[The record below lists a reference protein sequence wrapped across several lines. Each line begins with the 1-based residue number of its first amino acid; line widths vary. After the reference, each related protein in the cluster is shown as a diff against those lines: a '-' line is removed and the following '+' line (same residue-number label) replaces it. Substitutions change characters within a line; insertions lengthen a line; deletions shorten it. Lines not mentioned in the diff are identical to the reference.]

1 VNINRI
7 ERMAEV
13 LYADDDEAVRGMI
26 GATLN
31 AAGYAVRLAANG
43 REALEEVG
51 RRAPDLVL
59 LDYHMGTPDGF
70 AVCRAIKDDPHL
82 AHLPVLILTGEGRL
96 ESRLQGFDAGADDY
110 LAKPVDP
117 RELVARVRAL
127 LALTRRGLDR
137 NPTSGLPGG
146 EAIQREF
153 ERRRDRDQT
162 FAVCYLDLD
171 NFKPFG
177 ERFGFLLADEVI
189 GEVGEV
195 LRLLTQGSDDFAGHV
210 GGDDFVLLCEPAQA
224 RARVEEAQARFR
236 ERLAARL
243 PEEVVRA
250 GGYTG
255 KNREGTVQQIP
266 LTELSVAIIRVDPR
280 RTPSLH
286 LLAEVVAEVKDR
298 AKQSGSG
305 GIVETDFPG

>member
-1 VNINRI
+1 MNTNRI

-31 AAGYAVRLAANG
+31 AAGYAVRLVANG
-43 REALEEVG
+43 REALQEVG

-70 AVCRAIKDDPHL
+70 EVCRAIKDDPHF
-82 AHLPVLILTGEGRL
+82 AHLPVLILTGEARM
-96 ESRLQGFDAGADDY
+96 ESRLEGFDAGADDY

-127 LALTRRGLDR
+127 LALTQRGLDR

-146 EAIQREF
+146 DAIQREF
-153 ERRRDRDQT
+153 ERWRDLGQA

-177 ERFGFLLADEVI
+177 ERFGFLLADAVI
-189 GEVGEV
+189 GDVGEV
-195 LRLLTQGSDDFAGHV
+195 LRLLTPGTDAFAGHV
-210 GGDDFVLLCEPAQA
+210 GGDDFVLLCEPDVA

-243 PEEVVRA
+243 PAEVVRD

-255 KNREGTVQQIP
+255 KSRAGVVQHIP
-266 LTELSVAIIRVDPR
+266 LTELSAAIIRVDPR

-286 LLAEVVAEVKDR
+286 PLAEVVAEVKDR
-298 AKQSGSG
+298 AKRAGSG
-305 GIVETDFPG
+305 GVVEIDFPG

>member
-1 VNINRI
+1 
-7 ERMAEV
+7 MAEV
-13 LYADDDEAVRGMI
+13 LYADDDEAMRGMI
-26 GATLN
+26 GATLD
-31 AAGYAVRLAANG
+31 AAGYAVRLATNG

-70 AVCRAIKDDPHL
+70 QVCRAIKDDPHL
-82 AHLPVLILTGEGRL
+82 AHVPVLILTGEGRL
-96 ESRLQGFDAGADDY
+96 ESRLEGFDAGADDY

-153 ERRRDRDQT
+153 QRRRDLDRT

-177 ERFGFLLADEVI
+177 ERFGFLLADAVI
-189 GEVGEV
+189 AEVGEV
-195 LRLLTQGSDDFAGHV
+195 LRLLAQSSDAFVGHV
-210 GGDDFVLLCEPAQA
+210 GGDDFVLLCDPDVA

-236 ERLAARL
+236 ERLLTHL
-243 PEEVVRA
+243 PADVVQA

-255 KNREGTVQQIP
+255 KNRAGEVQHIP
-266 LTELSVAIIRVDPR
+266 LTQLTAAIIRVDPR
-280 RTPSLH
+280 RAPSLH
-286 LLAEVVAEVKDR
+286 LLAEVVAEVKER
-298 AKQSGSG
+298 AKREGSG
-305 GIVETDFPG
+305 GVVEAAFPG